1 MDSRCRRLLL
11 LAAAALAA
19 SPGGAADIAPGW
31 VLPPLDGEVAGE
43 LTPLYFPGAPA
54 LQYRAS
60 IRAVTPRERT
70 VAVALAGPGLS
81 LRGSAVLDSQG
92 EGTWA
97 VEELTLDLGEWFG
110 WVGPRLL
117 PALAKAT
124 LQGQL
129 TAKGAGTWRGGVLGG
144 RATIEVRDGRYED
157 PALGLTLEGI
167 KVRLDVVDVG
177 ERRTAPGQVLEWSA
191 GKADLVPLGPGR
203 VEFALEGDTLKI
215 GLIRVAVFGGE
226 LEVGPTEFSARRPAV
241 DFSARMRGVELR
253 QVLFL
258 LPPVLVAAQGRLDGQ
273 IALRRDSAGLQI
285 GIGRLTLRQ
294 GEKADL
300 QFAPSPGL
308 LTAQLPAQ
316 VKQYY
321 PGLEKLETGGIPLR
335 AERMEIELT
344 PAGDEQG
351 RTATVH
357 IEGGPVDPALKS
369 PVVLQI
375 NVRGP
380 LESVVKFGTHSKLRF
395 GGGGK

>member
-1 MDSRCRRLLL
+1 
-11 LAAAALAA
+11 
-19 SPGGAADIAPGW
+19 
-31 VLPPLDGEVAGE
+31 
-43 LTPLYFPGAPA
+43 
-54 LQYRAS
+54 
-60 IRAVTPRERT
+60 
-70 VAVALAGPGLS
+70 
-81 LRGSAVLDSQG
+81 
-92 EGTWA
+92 
-97 VEELTLDLGEWFG
+97 
-110 WVGPRLL
+110 
-117 PALAKAT
+117 
-124 LQGQL
+124 
-129 TAKGAGTWRGGVLGG
+129 
-144 RATIEVRDGRYED
+144 
-157 PALGLTLEGI
+157 
-167 KVRLDVVDVG
+167 
-177 ERRTAPGQVLEWSA
+177 
-191 GKADLVPLGPGR
+191 
-203 VEFALEGDTLKI
+203 
-215 GLIRVAVFGGE
+215 
-226 LEVGPTEFSARRPAV
+226 
-241 DFSARMRGVELR
+241 MRGVELR